1 MNVSTESCSLVG
13 ESRRDGFS
21 RTPERNTEIRTPD
34 PDAGRVQRL
43 LGEVRRLWAIA
54 AAAKISFEKGPAA
67 VSPMAVAERSGIPHI
82 EILAMFPEP
91 DGLLEA
97 TFGKAAAVA
106 AEYAI
111 PRFVAEP
118 DPLERSRLAAA
129 HLLAFCEAEPELAW
143 ACVADCVATRP
154 ARAQLARTLSRVV
167 TDWFDGYPT
176 GGEQERLVAGS
187 IGEALD
193 AIADALQ
200 ARGAMGLGDL
210 YATTLETVLT
220 PLVGATAARIVAARP
235 APEVRPPEA
244 PLGPRGERLVLD
256 LRLTADLLDELK
268 GFPAAK
274 DPQ

>member
-1 MNVSTESCSLVG
+1 LLVG

-21 RTPERNTEIRTPD
+21 PAPERNTEIRTPD

-54 AAAKISFEKGPAA
+54 AAAKISFEKGPDA
-67 VSPMAVAERSGIPHI
+67 VSPTAVAERSGIPHV
-82 EILAMFPEP
+82 EILALFPEP
-91 DGLLEA
+91 DGLLNA
-97 TFGKAAAVA
+97 TFSKAAAVA

-118 DPLERSRLAAA
+118 DPLERSRLATA

-143 ACVADCVATRP
+143 ACVANCVDTGP
-154 ARAQLARTLSRVV
+154 ARAQLARTLSRIV
-167 TDWFDGYPT
+167 TDWFDGYPA
-176 GGEQERLVAGS
+176 GDERERLVAGS
-187 IGEALD
+187 ISEAMD
-193 AIADALQ
+193 AIADALHT
-200 ARGAMGLGDL
+200 RGARRLGDL
-210 YATTLETVLT
+210 YPMTLETVLA

-235 APEVRPPEA
+235 APGVRPPEA
-244 PLGPRGERLVLD
+244 PVGPRGERLVLD

-274 DPQ
+274 DPR